1 MPNFIAARS
10 TAQQAFASAEARHN
24 FLVGTVP
31 ILFQER
37 NFSTPCT
44 FGRFLTKKGIF
55 VITTCITTIGEKT
68 LLKIRNL

>member
-1 MPNFIAARS
+1 MPNFIEARS

-31 ILFQER
+31 ILFQKR

-44 FGRFLTKKGIF
+44 FGRFLTKKVSCYNDLYNDYRG
-55 VITTCITTIGEKT
+55 K
-68 LLKIRNL
+68 NLAKN